1 MIRKLSS
8 KYYWLLTFIIL
19 HFFHYLDYVDYN
31 PTLGGQFAN
40 VIVLLLIFYL
50 LTRKTNYLP
59 LPSSRYIL
67 SFMLVPILS
76 FIPCFIDRGQ
86 DVITSFR
93 AYLPSGIWV
102 LYFFLYE
109 KKFNVQNV
117 INIILIIAFLRIGIT
132 YIEQIT
138 YPIYYFA
145 NRTDGE
151 LENGLIREVE
161 IRSGFRRY
169 LISDTFFS
177 MFAIFYFYQKIIM
190 NDKKRLINIV
200 LFGIACFGLYMDQS
214 RQFLA
219 STFGSIALLSVFSSK
234 SGVGGKVFFAF
245 LIVFLYVG
253 YSFLFTELTTQT
265 SEDINE
271 DNIRVASYAFYFW
284 DYWESPLGVL
294 FGNGIPG
301 NSDYGNEIHKIETML
316 HLYRTDIGIVG
327 ALSIGGICTVALFFL
342 YYLKVIWKNWKYIDL
357 YQQLF
362 LISSLFN
369 IPLIFPLTQGLHYK
383 CFWAILIFIIDSTII
398 KNKRLLQK

>member
-8 KYYWLLTFIIL
+8 KYYWLLAFIIL
-19 HFFHYLDYVDYN
+19 HFFHYLDYVGYN
-31 PTLGGQFAN
+31 PTLGGQVAN
-40 VIVLLLIFYL
+40 VIVILLIVYL
-50 LTRKTNYLP
+50 LTRKTNYSP

-67 SFMLVPILS
+67 SFMLIPILS

-86 DVITSFR
+86 DFITSFR

-102 LYFFLYE
+102 LYFYLYE
-109 KKFNVQNV
+109 KKFNYQNV

-132 YIEQIT
+132 YIEQFT
-138 YPIYYFA
+138 YPNYYFA
-145 NRTDGE
+145 NRTDVE

-177 MFAIFYFYQKIIM
+177 MFAIFYYYQKIIDK
-190 NDKKRLINIV
+190 DKKRFRNII
-200 LFGIACFGLYMDQS
+200 LFAIACFGLYMDQS

-219 STFGSIALLSVFSSK
+219 STFCSIAILTIFSSR
-234 SGVGGKVFFAF
+234 SSIGGKVFFIF
-245 LIVFLYVG
+245 LIIALYAG
-253 YSFLFTELTTQT
+253 YSFLFSELTTQT
-265 SEDINE
+265 YEDINE
-271 DNIRVASYAFYFW
+271 DNIRVASYAYYFW

-301 NSDYGNEIHKIETML
+301 KSDYGNEIHKIETTL

-327 ALSIGGICTVALFFL
+327 ALSIGGICTVAMFFL
-342 YYLKVIWKNWKYIDL
+342 YYLKVVWKNWKYMDL

-362 LISSLFN
+362 LISALLN

-398 KNKRLLQK
+398 RNKRLLQK

>member
-8 KYYWLLTFIIL
+8 KYYWLLAFIIL
-19 HFFHYLDYVDYN
+19 HFFHYLDYVGYN
-31 PTLGGQFAN
+31 PTLGGQVAN
-40 VIVLLLIFYL
+40 VIVILLIVYL
-50 LTRKTNYLP
+50 LTRKTNYST

-67 SFMLVPILS
+67 SFMLIPILS

-86 DVITSFR
+86 DFITSFR

-102 LYFFLYE
+102 LYFYLYE
-109 KKFNVQNV
+109 KKFNYQNV

-132 YIEQIT
+132 YIEQFT
-138 YPIYYFA
+138 YPNYYFA
-145 NRTDGE
+145 NRTDVE

-177 MFAIFYFYQKIIM
+177 MFAIFYYYQKIIDK
-190 NDKKRLINIV
+190 DKKRFRSII
-200 LFGIACFGLYMDQS
+200 LFAIACFGLYMDQS

-219 STFGSIALLSVFSSK
+219 STFCSIAILTIFSSR
-234 SGVGGKVFFAF
+234 SSIGGKIFFIF
-245 LIVFLYVG
+245 LIIALYAG
-253 YSFLFTELTTQT
+253 YSFLFSELTTQT
-265 SEDINE
+265 YEDINE
-271 DNIRVASYAFYFW
+271 DNIRVASYSYYFW

-301 NSDYGNEIHKIETML
+301 KSDYGNEIHKIETTL

-327 ALSIGGICTVALFFL
+327 ALSIGGICTVAMFFL
-342 YYLKVIWKNWKYIDL
+342 YYLKVVWKNWRYMEL

-362 LISSLFN
+362 LISALLN

-398 KNKRLLQK
+398 RNKRLLQK

>member
-8 KYYWLLTFIIL
+8 KYYWLLAFIIL
-19 HFFHYLDYVDYN
+19 HFFHYLDYVGYN

-40 VIVLLLIFYL
+40 VIVILLIVYL
-50 LTRKTNYLP
+50 LTRKTNYSS

-67 SFMLVPILS
+67 SFMLIPILS

-86 DVITSFR
+86 DFITSFR

-102 LYFFLYE
+102 LYFYLYE
-109 KKFNVQNV
+109 KKFNYQNV

-132 YIEQIT
+132 YIEQFT

-145 NRTDGE
+145 NRTDVE

-177 MFAIFYFYQKIIM
+177 MFAIFYYYQKIIDK
-190 NDKKRLINIV
+190 DKKRFRSII
-200 LFGIACFGLYMDQS
+200 LFAIACFGLYMDQS

-219 STFGSIALLSVFSSK
+219 STFCSIAILTIFSSK
-234 SGVGGKVFFAF
+234 SSIGGKVFFIF
-245 LIVFLYVG
+245 LIIALYAG
-253 YSFLFTELTTQT
+253 YSFLFSELTTQT
-265 SEDINE
+265 YEDINE
-271 DNIRVASYAFYFW
+271 DNIRVASYAYYFW

-301 NSDYGNEIHKIETML
+301 NSDYGNEIHKIETTL

-327 ALSIGGICTVALFFL
+327 ALSIGGICTVAMFFL
-342 YYLKVIWKNWKYIDL
+342 YYLKVVWRNWKYMDL

-362 LISSLFN
+362 LISALLN
-369 IPLIFPLTQGLHYK
+369 IPLIFPLTQGIHYK

-398 KNKRLLQK
+398 RNKRLLQK